1 MVIDLTYVGSFPLK
15 NTKSNVLRA
24 TRDVLS
30 IPVDYPNYVQLED
43 MGDQFLAPLSKSNIG
58 IYQEGEN
65 YLIKDD
71 LLIPSKPFTSNAI
84 QTLLDISKQKQ
95 FSGKIKGIKASITGP
110 FTLASRIKVNKQN
123 NGHFGKTA
131 ITKINLVEDFAQ
143 IVCKIANDYQK
154 MGVDYI
160 TIDEP
165 ILSVMVGKK
174 LLIKNHSEQKIVE
187 IINSTIKGSKCLTG
201 LHVCGRLSRRLVEIL
216 LRTEINILDHE
227 FRDIPENLSVFNRVD
242 FEDSN
247 KKISMGLS
255 SSRSFGVESVEDMYS
270 LLKSGIDEYGY
281 KNIRMVKPDCGF
293 RGLDPDGSID
303 GRAYR
308 VAISKLRNL
317 RIALDSINLDL
328 R

>member
-1 MVIDLTYVGSFPLK
+1 MVIYLTYVGSFPLK

-24 TRDVLS
+24 TQDVLS

-43 MGDQFLAPLSKSNIG
+43 MGDQFLEPLSKSNTG
-58 IYQEGEN
+58 IYREGEN
-65 YLIKDD
+65 YKIKGD
-71 LLIPSKPFTSNAI
+71 LVIPDKTITSNAI
-84 QTLLDISKQKQ
+84 QTLLDISKKKQ

-110 FTLASRIKVNKQN
+110 FTLASRIKVNNQN
-123 NGHFGKTA
+123 NGHFVKTA
-131 ITKINLVEDFAQ
+131 ITKINLIQDFAE
-143 IVCKIANDYQK
+143 IVCKISNDYQK

-165 ILSVMVGKK
+165 ILSIIVGKK
-174 LLIKNHSEQKIVE
+174 LLIKSHSEQEIVE
-187 IINSTIKGSKCLTG
+187 IINRTIRGAKCLTG

-242 FEDSN
+242 FENSN
-247 KKISMGLS
+247 KKISIGLS
-255 SSRSFGVESVEDMYS
+255 SSRLLGVESVEEMYS

-281 KNIRMVKPDCGF
+281 ENIRMVKPDCGF

-317 RIALDSINLDL
+317 RIAVDSMNLDL